1 MIFTDPGYSLC
12 WDNVALESKARYSGM
27 DKGNKLLLFANAYGV
42 ENRVNFRHL
51 DDHYGTTRADF
62 IPTTAY
68 VPTHKDEQALHHR
81 MVAIV
86 ERKLVE
92 HVPFLKKYSQFL
104 RVHLAHKYSD
114 ESRVQS
120 KLVINFFVITI
131 KLISRINLNIT
142 I

>member
-1 MIFTDPGYSLC
+1 
-12 WDNVALESKARYSGM
+12 M

-42 ENRVNFRHL
+42 ENRVSFRHL
-51 DDHYGTTRADF
+51 DNHYGTTKADF
-62 IPTTAY
+62 IPTQ
-68 VPTHKDEQALHHR
+68 KDEQALHHH

-92 HVPFLKKYSQFL
+92 HVPFLTKYSQFL

-120 KLVINFFVITI
+120 KLVIYFFVITI